1 MDAGMFGWLVTFILF
16 GGIGWL
22 LALRWKR
29 PVGLRIWLALLLGVF
44 VGSRIGV
51 NTALFAVDEFAIML
65 NGALMALCFGAMA
78 RLLFLRGV
86 WRTA

>member
-1 MDAGMFGWLVTFILF
+1 MDTGTIGWLVTFLLF

-29 PVGLRIWLALLLGVF
+29 PVGPRIWLALVVGAF

-51 NTALFAVDEFAIML
+51 ETALFAVDEFAIML
-65 NGALMALCFGAMA
+65 NGALVALCLGALA
-78 RLLFLRGV
+78 RLWFLWRIR
-86 WRTA
+86 RTA